1 MPAVTRTPEAVTNPP
16 RNIEFVRSAH
26 PDSAWHADG
35 ADATDV
41 YDALSMMF
49 PDGERFFIESVKHFR
64 HKTSGKLSDDVRDFI
79 AQEALHTR
87 EHVAF
92 NQLCDAPAAL
102 KARADAIIA
111 YEIDLSR
118 KQGPTAMLCATI
130 ALEHMTAVFAD
141 TVLRDPSI
149 MAAKRDEVGRLWIWH
164 AMEEAEHKGV
174 AYDLFLKVSENWKQ
188 SQRYYARALSM
199 ILATRMFLW
208 NWSTI
213 ALWLMERRGV
223 TGLSARWRLL
233 KVWFGRKGLIRR
245 SIGGYFAWFQTG
257 FHPWS
262 HDNRALIEKWR
273 GAFEPAAPRETA
285 EAA

>member
-1 MPAVTRTPEAVTNPP
+1 MSAAKLTPSTVVNPP
-16 RNIEFVRSAH
+16 RNLEFVRSAH
-26 PDSAWHADG
+26 ADGPWHVDG

-49 PDGERFFIESVKHFR
+49 PDGERFFIEAVKHFR
-64 HKTSGKLSDDVRDFI
+64 HKATGKLADDVRDFI

-92 NQLCDAPAAL
+92 NQLCDAPAEL

-111 YEIDLSR
+111 AEIEFTRS
-118 KQGPTAMLCATI
+118 QGHTAMLCATI

-141 TVLRDPSI
+141 AVLRDPSI
-149 MAAKRDEVGRLWIWH
+149 MTGRRDEVSRLWIWH

-174 AYDLFLKVSENWKQ
+174 AYDLFQTVSEKWTP
-188 SQRYYARALSM
+188 SQRYRARAISM
-199 ILATRMFLW
+199 IMATRMFLW
-208 NWSTI
+208 NWSAI

-233 KVWFGRKGLIRR
+233 KVWFGARGLIRR

-257 FHPWS
+257 FHPWD
-262 HDNRALIEKWR
+262 HDNSALIEKWR
-273 GAFEPAAPRETA
+273 SEFQPAAPDKSA